1 MVLGGGAVSYERGS
15 PVRATLLSSVG
26 AESMCA
32 PHSTD
37 ALLTLTM
44 RTVSRMKCQGS
55 APPLAAAQKRSS
67 HSNPEN
73 PTFLSESGN
82 KKLIDKCFNIAGKT
96 EL

>member
-1 MVLGGGAVSYERGS
+1 
-15 PVRATLLSSVG
+15 
-26 AESMCA
+26 
-32 PHSTD
+32 
-37 ALLTLTM
+37 
-44 RTVSRMKCQGS
+44 MKCQGS